1 MKIIFLWVC
10 AFLLFVCTIQKMNFE
25 RNIFVYWE
33 TPIDQAPLTVKV
45 SYEKLQI
52 ASNRD
57 GWRLHLVTGNNIKD
71 YLPDYERF

>member
-1 MKIIFLWVC
+1 
-10 AFLLFVCTIQKMNFE
+10 MNFE

-57 GWRLHLVTGNNIKD
+57 GWRLHLITGNNIKD
-71 YLPDYERF
+71 YL